1 MFKSSHTDPGGA
13 TKLRSLTRPVTAMQN
28 LKLPPLREVPLT
40 LNEIDEIPHTASFV
54 SMDARLASSG
64 RGNWSSAD
72 GPGPASQTLTWARW
86 RRRLFGARYSASSFE
101 VKLSPLSR
109 NTRGPS
115 NKTWRSACLPAQ
127 WRLLRAQH
135 SGSALFPRTASV
147 ARSSRSVNRDPS
159 WIYAYRHVAYSRP

>member
-1 MFKSSHTDPGGA
+1 MFKSSLTDPGGA
-13 TKLRSLTRPVTAMQN
+13 TKLPSLTRPVTAMQN
-28 LKLPPLREVPLT
+28 LKLPPPRGPRT
-40 LNEIDEIPHTASFV
+40 LDEIDEMLHMASFAW
-54 SMDARLASSG
+54 MDARLASSG
-64 RGNWSSAD
+64 RGSWSSAD
-72 GPGPASQTLTWARW
+72 GPGPLTWARW